1 MKIKLPSGKNIHP
14 NMIENFKNHVQNIMT
29 QKVALEKTYENE
41 KLASN
46 AKVSLQKKKLN

>member
-1 MKIKLPSGKNIHP
+1 
-14 NMIENFKNHVQNIMT
+14 MT

-41 KLASN
+41 KLASS